1 MNGVA
6 VVFGVFELA
15 IDGGDAGAGEG
26 GVELGEAA
34 DDDDELWRR
43 GLRSG

>member
-1 MNGVA
+1 ML
-6 VVFGVFELA
+6 GVFELA

-34 DDDDELWRR
+34 DDDDELRSC